1 MEDISLIIINE
12 KDNVAVALHD
22 IKSGEEHN
30 GIKFLNDIPF
40 GHKVAIK
47 NISTCENIIKYGF
60 PIGYAKN
67 DIKMGEHVHTHNL
80 HTNLNDIIDY
90 EYNPINIENDNE
102 DVSDIFFDGYKRSDG
117 KVGTRNEVWIIPT
130 VGCVNNTAK
139 TLENMAS
146 KKYGDRCDGIFA
158 YTHNMGCSQTGNDQI
173 ITQKLLSGIVKNPNA
188 GGVLIVSLGC
198 ENNNLEVFKP
208 FLEGI
213 DKNKIRFLITQDVED
228 EYEEGMKYLD
238 ELTKYASTFKREKVS
253 IKYLTVG
260 FKCGG
265 SDAFSGITA
274 NVICGKLN
282 NIFIKNGGSSILTET
297 PEMFGAETI
306 LMSRAVNKK
315 VFDDLVNLIN
325 GYKNYFKK
333 YGETIYENPSPG
345 NKKGGISSLEEKSLG
360 CVQKGGT
367 SPIVDILDYGEYISK
382 SGLNILKGSGN
393 DQVSCTNLTASG
405 ANIILFTTG
414 RGTPFGSIVPTLKIS
429 SNSNLYQKK
438 NNWIDFNAGKV
449 LENIPVDDIVKE
461 LFELVINI
469 ASGKIQTKNEI
480 NGYREIS
487 IFRDGI
493 IL

>member
-12 KDNVAVALHD
+12 KDNVAVALHN

-30 GIKFLNDIPF
+30 GMIFLNDIPF

-47 NISTCENIIKYGF
+47 NISKGENIIKYGF
-60 PIGYAKN
+60 PIGYAKD
-67 DIKMGEHVHTHNL
+67 DIKLGEHVHTHNL

-90 EYNPINIENDNE
+90 EYNPINIENDYE
-102 DVSDIFFDGYKRSDG
+102 ESSDIFFDGYKRADG

-146 KKYGDRCDGIFA
+146 KKYGNRCDGIFA

-173 ITQKLLSGIVKNPNA
+173 ITQKLLSGIIRNPNA

-213 DKNKIRFLITQDVED
+213 DKNKIRFLTTQDVED

-238 ELTKYASTFKREKVS
+238 ELTEYASSFKREKVS
-253 IKYLTVG
+253 IKYLTIG

-274 NVICGKLN
+274 NVVCGKLN

-306 LMSRAVNKK
+306 LMSRAVNKR
-315 VFDDLVNLIN
+315 VFENMVNLIN

-360 CVQKGGT
+360 CVQKGGI

-429 SNSNLYQKK
+429 SNSNIYQKK

-449 LENIPVDDIVKE
+449 LENIPVDDIVNE

-469 ASGKIQTKNEI
+469 ASGKIQTKNEK
-480 NGYREIS
+480 NGYKEIS

>member
-22 IKSGEEHN
+22 IKAGEEHN

-67 DIKMGEHVHTHNL
+67 DIKIGEHVHTHNL

-90 EYNPINIENDNE
+90 EYNPIDIENNNE
-102 DVSDIFFDGYKRSDG
+102 VESDIFFDGYKRTDG

-146 KKYGDRCDGIFA
+146 KKFGNRCDGIFA

-173 ITQKLLSGIVKNPNA
+173 ITQKLLSGIIKNPNA

-198 ENNNLEVFKP
+198 ENNNLEIFKP

-228 EYEEGMKYLD
+228 EYKEGMKYLD
-238 ELTKYASTFKREKVS
+238 ELTEYASTFKREKVP
-253 IKYLTVG
+253 IKYLTIG

-274 NVICGKLN
+274 NVVCGKLN

-306 LMSRAVNKK
+306 LMSRAINKK
-315 VFDDLVNLIN
+315 VFDNMVNLIN

-469 ASGKIQTKNEI
+469 ASGKIKTKNEI
-480 NGYREIS
+480 NGYKEIS

>member
-1 MEDISLIIINE
+1 MENISSIIINE
-12 KDNVAVALHD
+12 KDNVAVALHE
-22 IKSGEEHN
+22 IKTGENHN
-30 GIKFLNDIPF
+30 GIIFLNDIPF

-47 NISTCENIIKYGF
+47 NIYKGENIIKYGF

-67 DIKMGEHVHTHNL
+67 DIKAGEHVHIHNL
-80 HTNLNDIIDY
+80 NTNLKDIIDY
-90 EYNPINIENDNE
+90 EYNPINNIENNKID
-102 DVSDIFFDGYKRSDG
+102 SDIFFDGYKREDG
-117 KVGTRNEVWIIPT
+117 RVGTRNEVWIIPT
-130 VGCVNNTAK
+130 VGCVNNTVK
-139 TLENMAS
+139 ILENMAS
-146 KKYGDRCDGIFA
+146 KKYGNRCDGIFA

-173 ITQKLLSGIVKNPNA
+173 ITQKLLSGIIKNPNA

-208 FLEGI
+208 FLKGI
-213 DKNKIRFLITQDVED
+213 DENKIRFLITQNVED
-228 EYEEGMKYLD
+228 EYKEGMKYLD
-238 ELTKYASTFKREKVS
+238 ELTKYASSFKREKVS
-253 IKYLTVG
+253 IKYLTIG

-274 NVICGKLN
+274 NVVCGKLN

-306 LMSRAVNKK
+306 LMSRAANKK
-315 VFDDLVNLIN
+315 VFDNIVNLIN

-360 CVQKGGT
+360 CVQKGGNST
-367 SPIVDILDYGEYISK
+367 IVDILDYGEYISEN
-382 SGLNILKGSGN
+382 GLNILKGSGN

-414 RGTPFGSIVPTLKIS
+414 RGTPFGSIVPTIKIS
-429 SNSNLYQKK
+429 SNSNIYKKK

-449 LENIPVDDIVKE
+449 LENIPIDNIVDE
-461 LFELVINI
+461 LFEVVINV
-469 ASGKIQTKNEI
+469 ASGKMQTKNEK
-480 NGYREIS
+480 NGYKEIS

>member
-1 MEDISLIIINE
+1 MENISSIIINE
-12 KDNVAVALHD
+12 KDNVAVALHE
-22 IKSGEEHN
+22 IKTGENHN
-30 GIKFLNDIPF
+30 GIIFLNDIPF

-47 NISTCENIIKYGF
+47 NIYKGENIIKYGF

-67 DIKMGEHVHTHNL
+67 DIKAGEHVHIHNL
-80 HTNLNDIIDY
+80 NTNLKDIIDY
-90 EYNPINIENDNE
+90 EYNPINNIENNKID
-102 DVSDIFFDGYKRSDG
+102 SDIFFDGYKREDG
-117 KVGTRNEVWIIPT
+117 RVGTRNEVWIIPT

-139 TLENMAS
+139 ILENMAS
-146 KKYGDRCDGIFA
+146 KKYGNRCDGIFA

-173 ITQKLLSGIVKNPNA
+173 ITQKLLSGIIKNPNA

-208 FLEGI
+208 FLKGI
-213 DKNKIRFLITQDVED
+213 DENKIRFLITQNVED
-228 EYEEGMKYLD
+228 EYKEGIKYLD
-238 ELTKYASTFKREKVS
+238 ELTKYASSFKREKVS
-253 IKYLTVG
+253 IKYLTIG

-274 NVICGKLN
+274 NVVCGKLN

-306 LMSRAVNKK
+306 LMSRAANKK
-315 VFDDLVNLIN
+315 VFDNIVNLIN

-360 CVQKGGT
+360 CVQKGGNST
-367 SPIVDILDYGEYISK
+367 IVDILDYGEYISEN
-382 SGLNILKGSGN
+382 GLNILKGSGN

-405 ANIILFTTG
+405 SNILLFTTG
-414 RGTPFGSIVPTLKIS
+414 RGTPFGSIVPTIKIS
-429 SNSNLYQKK
+429 SNSNIYKKK

-449 LENIPVDDIVKE
+449 LENIPIDNIVDE
-461 LFELVINI
+461 LFEVVINV
-469 ASGKIQTKNEI
+469 ASGKMQTKNEK
-480 NGYREIS
+480 NGYKEIS

>member
-1 MEDISLIIINE
+1 MKDISLMTINE
-12 KDNVAVALHD
+12 KDNVAVALHE
-22 IKSGEEHN
+22 IKSGETHN
-30 GIKFLNDIPF
+30 GIIILNDIPF
-40 GHKVAIK
+40 GHKVALK
-47 NISTCENIIKYGF
+47 NISKGENIIKYGF

-67 DIKMGEHVHTHNL
+67 DIKEGEHVHTHNL
-80 HTNLNDIIDY
+80 HTNLNDII
-90 EYNPINIENDNE
+90 EYQYNTINTKNNIKTEDN
-102 DVSDIFFDGYKRSDG
+102 IFFDGYKRVDG

-130 VGCVNNTAK
+130 VGCVNNTVK

-146 KKYGDRCDGIFA
+146 KKFVDRCDGIFA
-158 YTHNMGCSQTGNDQI
+158 YTHNMGCSQTGDDQI
-173 ITQKLLSGIVKNPNA
+173 ITQKLLSGIIKNPNA

-198 ENNNLEVFKP
+198 ENNNLDVFKP
-208 FLEGI
+208 FLKGI
-213 DKNKIRFLITQDVED
+213 DENKIRFLITQEVED
-228 EYEEGMKYLD
+228 EYEEGIKYLD
-238 ELTKYASTFKREKVS
+238 ELTKYASSFKREKVPV
-253 IKYLTVG
+253 KYLTIG

-274 NVICGKLN
+274 NVVCGKLN

-306 LMSRAVNKK
+306 LMSRAANKK
-315 VFDDLVNLIN
+315 VFNELVSLIN
-325 GYKNYFKK
+325 DYKNYFKK

-345 NKKGGISSLEEKSLG
+345 NKKGGISTLEEKSLG

-367 SPIVDILDYGEYISK
+367 STIEDILDYGEYISK
-382 SGLNILKGSGN
+382 NGLNILKGSGN

-429 SNSNLYQKK
+429 SNSNIYKKK
-438 NNWIDFNAGKV
+438 NNWIDFNAGRI
-449 LENIPVDDIVKE
+449 LENMPVNDIVSE

-469 ASGKIQTKNEI
+469 ASGKIQTKNEK

>member
-12 KDNVAVALHD
+12 KDNVAVALHE
-22 IKSGEEHN
+22 IKAGETRN
-30 GIKFLNDIPF
+30 GILFLNDIPF

-47 NISTCENIIKYGF
+47 NISKGENIIKYGF

-67 DIKMGEHVHTHNL
+67 DIKTGEHVHTHNL
-80 HTNLNDIIDY
+80 HTNLNDIIEY
-90 EYNPINIENDNE
+90 EYNPVNTERNIEIDSN
-102 DVSDIFFDGYKRSDG
+102 IFFYGYKRPDG
-117 KVGTRNEVWIIPT
+117 KAGTRNEVWIIPT

-139 TLENMAS
+139 MLENMAS
-146 KKYGDRCDGIFA
+146 KEYADRCDGIFA
-158 YTHNMGCSQTGNDQI
+158 YTHNMGCSQTGDDQI
-173 ITQKLLSGIVKNPNA
+173 ITQKLLSGIIRNPNA
-188 GGVLIVSLGC
+188 AGVLIVSLGC
-198 ENNNLEVFKP
+198 ENNNLDVFKP
-208 FLEGI
+208 FLKEI
-213 DKNKIRFLITQDVED
+213 DENKIRFLITQDVED

-238 ELTKYASTFKREKVS
+238 ELTKYASSFKREKLP
-253 IKYLTVG
+253 IKYLTIG

-274 NVICGKLN
+274 NVVCGKLN
-282 NIFIKNGGSSILTET
+282 NILIKNGGSSILTET

-315 VFDDLVNLIN
+315 VFDDIVSLIN

-367 SPIVDILDYGEYISK
+367 SPIEDVLDYGENISRN
-382 SGLNILKGSGN
+382 GLNILKGSGN

-429 SNSNLYQKK
+429 SNSNIYKKK
-438 NNWIDFNAGKV
+438 NNWIDFNAGKA
-449 LENIPVDDIVKE
+449 LENIPIDDIVKE
-461 LFELVINI
+461 LFELVINV
-469 ASGKIQTKNEI
+469 ASGKIQTKNEK

>member
-1 MEDISLIIINE
+1 MKDISLIIINE
-12 KDNVAVALHD
+12 KDNVAVALHE
-22 IKSGEEHN
+22 IKKNEEHD
-30 GIKFLNDIPF
+30 GVIFLNDIPF
-40 GHKVAIK
+40 GHKVALKDIAK
-47 NISTCENIIKYGF
+47 GENIIKYGF
-60 PIGYAKN
+60 PIGCAKN
-67 DIKMGEHVHTHNL
+67 DIKAGEHVHTHNL
-80 HTNLNDIIDY
+80 HTNLNDIIEY
-90 EYNPINIENDNE
+90 EYNPADIENNIKTE
-102 DVSDIFFDGYKRSDG
+102 SDIFFDGYKRPDG
-117 KVGTRNEVWIIPT
+117 RVGTRNEVWIIPT

-139 TLENMAS
+139 ILENMAS
-146 KKYGDRCDGIFA
+146 KKYGNRCDGIFA
-158 YTHNMGCSQTGNDQI
+158 YTHNMGCSQTGNDQF
-173 ITQKLLSGIVKNPNA
+173 ITQKLLSGIIRNPNA
-188 GGVLIVSLGC
+188 GGVLVISLGC

-208 FLEGI
+208 FLNDI
-213 DKNKIRFLITQDVED
+213 DENKIRFLTTQDTED

-238 ELTKYASTFKREKVS
+238 EITKYASSFKRKKVP
-253 IKYLTVG
+253 IKYLNIG

-274 NVICGKLN
+274 NVVCGKLN
-282 NIFIKNGGSSILTET
+282 DIFIKNGGSSVLTET

-306 LMSRAVNKK
+306 LMSRAANKK
-315 VFDDLVNLIN
+315 VFEDMVELIN
-325 GYKNYFKK
+325 GYKNYFTK

-367 SPIVDILDYGEYISK
+367 SPIADILDYGEYISK

-405 ANIILFTTG
+405 VNIILFTTG

-429 SNSNLYQKK
+429 SNSNIYKKK
-438 NNWIDFNAGKV
+438 NNWIDFNAGRV
-449 LENIPVDDIVKE
+449 LENIPVDNIVKE
-461 LFELVINI
+461 LFDLVINV
-469 ASGKIQTKNEI
+469 ASGKMQTKNEK

>member
-22 IKSGEEHN
+22 IKAGEEHN

-90 EYNPINIENDNE
+90 EYNPIDIENNNE
-102 DVSDIFFDGYKRSDG
+102 VESDIFFDGYKRADG

-146 KKYGDRCDGIFA
+146 KKFGDRCDGIFA

-173 ITQKLLSGIVKNPNA
+173 ITQKLLSGIIKNPNA

-198 ENNNLEVFKP
+198 ENNNLEIFKP

-228 EYEEGMKYLD
+228 EYKEGMKYLD
-238 ELTKYASTFKREKVS
+238 ELTEYASTFKREKVP
-253 IKYLTVG
+253 IKYLTIG

-274 NVICGKLN
+274 NVVCGKLN

-306 LMSRAVNKK
+306 LMSRAINKK
-315 VFDDLVNLIN
+315 VFDNMVNLIN

-469 ASGKIQTKNEI
+469 ASGKIKTKNEI
-480 NGYREIS
+480 NGYKEIS

>member
-1 MEDISLIIINE
+1 MKDISLIIINE
-12 KDNVAVALHD
+12 KDNVAVALHE
-22 IKSGEEHN
+22 IKKNEEHD
-30 GIKFLNDIPF
+30 GVIFLNDIPF
-40 GHKVAIK
+40 GHKVALKDIAK
-47 NISTCENIIKYGF
+47 GENIIKYGF
-60 PIGYAKN
+60 PIGCAKN
-67 DIKMGEHVHTHNL
+67 DIKAGEHVHTHNL
-80 HTNLNDIIDY
+80 HTNLNDIIEY
-90 EYNPINIENDNE
+90 EYNPVDIENNIKTE
-102 DVSDIFFDGYKRSDG
+102 SDIFFDGYKRPDG
-117 KVGTRNEVWIIPT
+117 RVGTRNEVWIIPT

-139 TLENMAS
+139 ILENMAS
-146 KKYGDRCDGIFA
+146 KKYGNRCDGIFA
-158 YTHNMGCSQTGNDQI
+158 YTHNMGCSQTGNDQF
-173 ITQKLLSGIVKNPNA
+173 ITQKLLSGIIRNPNT
-188 GGVLIVSLGC
+188 GGVLVISLGC

-208 FLEGI
+208 FLNDI
-213 DKNKIRFLITQDVED
+213 DENKIRFLTTQDTED

-238 ELTKYASTFKREKVS
+238 EITKYASSFKREKVP
-253 IKYLTVG
+253 IKYLNIG

-274 NVICGKLN
+274 NVVCGKLN
-282 NIFIKNGGSSILTET
+282 DIFIKNGGSSILTET

-306 LMSRAVNKK
+306 LMSRAANKK
-315 VFDDLVNLIN
+315 VFENMVELIN
-325 GYKNYFKK
+325 GYKNYFTK

-367 SPIVDILDYGEYISK
+367 SPIADILDYGEYISK

-405 ANIILFTTG
+405 VNIILFTTG

-429 SNSNLYQKK
+429 SNSNIYKKK
-438 NNWIDFNAGKV
+438 NNWIDFNAGRV
-449 LENIPVDDIVKE
+449 LENIPVDNIVKE
-461 LFELVINI
+461 LFNLVINV
-469 ASGKIQTKNEI
+469 ASGKMQTKNEK

>member
-1 MEDISLIIINE
+1 MENISSIIINE
-12 KDNVAVALHD
+12 KDNVAVVLHE
-22 IKSGEEHN
+22 IKTGENHN
-30 GIKFLNDIPF
+30 GIIFLNDIPF

-47 NISTCENIIKYGF
+47 NIYKGENIIKYGF

-67 DIKMGEHVHTHNL
+67 DIKAGEHVHIHNL
-80 HTNLNDIIDY
+80 NTNLKDIIDY
-90 EYNPINIENDNE
+90 EYNPINNIENNKID
-102 DVSDIFFDGYKRSDG
+102 SDIFFDGYKREDG
-117 KVGTRNEVWIIPT
+117 RVGTRNEVWIIPT
-130 VGCVNNTAK
+130 VGCVNNTVK
-139 TLENMAS
+139 ILENMAS
-146 KKYGDRCDGIFA
+146 KKYGNRCDGIFA

-173 ITQKLLSGIVKNPNA
+173 ITQKLLSGIIKNPNA

-208 FLEGI
+208 FLKGI
-213 DKNKIRFLITQDVED
+213 DENKIRFLITQNVED
-228 EYEEGMKYLD
+228 EYKEGMKYLD
-238 ELTKYASTFKREKVS
+238 ELTKYASSFKREKVS
-253 IKYLTVG
+253 IKYLTIG

-274 NVICGKLN
+274 NVVCGKLN

-306 LMSRAVNKK
+306 LMSRAANKK
-315 VFDDLVNLIN
+315 VFDNIVNLIN

-360 CVQKGGT
+360 CVQKGGNST
-367 SPIVDILDYGEYISK
+367 IVDILDYGEYISEN
-382 SGLNILKGSGN
+382 GLNILKGSGN

-414 RGTPFGSIVPTLKIS
+414 RGTPFGSIVPTIKIS
-429 SNSNLYQKK
+429 SNSNIYKKK

-449 LENIPVDDIVKE
+449 LENIPIDNIVDE
-461 LFELVINI
+461 LFEVVINV
-469 ASGKIQTKNEI
+469 ASGKMQTKNEK
-480 NGYREIS
+480 NGYKEIS

>member
-1 MEDISLIIINE
+1 MENISLIVINE

-30 GIKFLNDIPF
+30 GIIFLNDIPF

-47 NISTCENIIKYGF
+47 NISKGENIIKYGF
-60 PIGYAKN
+60 PIGYAKD
-67 DIKMGEHVHTHNL
+67 DIKLGEHVHTHNL

-90 EYNPINIENDNE
+90 EYNPINIENDYE
-102 DVSDIFFDGYKRSDG
+102 ESSDIFFDGYKRADG

-139 TLENMAS
+139 TLENIAS
-146 KKYGDRCDGIFA
+146 KKYGNRCDGIFA

-173 ITQKLLSGIVKNPNA
+173 ITQKLLSGIIRNPNA
-188 GGVLIVSLGC
+188 GGVLIISLGC

-213 DKNKIRFLITQDVED
+213 DKNKIRFLTTQDVED

-238 ELTKYASTFKREKVS
+238 ELTEYASSFKREKVS
-253 IKYLTVG
+253 IKYLTIG

-274 NVICGKLN
+274 NVVCGKLN

-315 VFDDLVNLIN
+315 VFDNMVNLIN

-367 SPIVDILDYGEYISK
+367 SPIVDILDYGKYISK

-449 LENIPVDDIVKE
+449 LENIPVDDIVNE

-469 ASGKIQTKNEI
+469 ASGKIQTKNEK
-480 NGYREIS
+480 NGYKEIS

>member
-12 KDNVAVALHD
+12 KDNVAVALHN

-30 GIKFLNDIPF
+30 GIIFLNDIPF

-47 NISTCENIIKYGF
+47 NISKGENIIKYGF
-60 PIGYAKN
+60 PIGYAKD
-67 DIKMGEHVHTHNL
+67 DIKLGEHVHTHNL

-90 EYNPINIENDNE
+90 EYNPINIENDYE
-102 DVSDIFFDGYKRSDG
+102 ESSDIFFDGYKRADG

-130 VGCVNNTAK
+130 VGCVNNTAR

-146 KKYGDRCDGIFA
+146 KKYGNRCDGIFA
-158 YTHNMGCSQTGNDQI
+158 YTHNMGCSQAGNDQV
-173 ITQKLLSGIVKNPNA
+173 ITQKLLSGIIKNPNA

-213 DKNKIRFLITQDVED
+213 DKNKIRFLTTQDVED

-238 ELTKYASTFKREKVS
+238 ELTEYASSFKREKVS
-253 IKYLTVG
+253 IKYLTIG

-274 NVICGKLN
+274 NVVCGKLN

-306 LMSRAVNKK
+306 LMSRAVNKR
-315 VFDDLVNLIN
+315 VFENMVNLIN

-360 CVQKGGT
+360 CVQKGGI

-449 LENIPVDDIVKE
+449 LENIPVDDIVNE

-469 ASGKIQTKNEI
+469 ASGKIQTKNEK

>member
-12 KDNVAVALHD
+12 KDNVAVALHN
-22 IKSGEEHN
+22 IKAGEEHN
-30 GIKFLNDIPF
+30 GVKFLNDIPF

-47 NISTCENIIKYGF
+47 NISKEENIIKYGF

-67 DIKMGEHVHTHNL
+67 DIKTGEHVHTHNL

-90 EYNPINIENDNE
+90 EYNPINIENNNVIE
-102 DVSDIFFDGYKRSDG
+102 SDIFFEGYKRADG

-139 TLENMAS
+139 MLENMAS
-146 KKYGDRCDGIFA
+146 KKYGYRCDGIFA

-173 ITQKLLSGIVKNPNA
+173 ITQKLLSGIIKNPNA

-198 ENNNLEVFKP
+198 ENNNLEVFEP
-208 FLEGI
+208 FLQGI
-213 DKNKIRFLITQDVED
+213 DKNKIRFLTTQDVED

-253 IKYLTVG
+253 IKYLTIG

-325 GYKNYFKK
+325 CYKNYFKK

-469 ASGKIQTKNEI
+469 ASGKIQTKNEK